1 MRRLTNLHDISKN
14 RETSQA
20 IPALVGLDLG
30 VRDSMAIS
38 RSLINGKRETGRK
51 DMPGEYQNRVV
62 LVTGGA
68 YGIGRAA
75 AVGFAQRGAKVVIAD
90 IDVRRGEETL
100 RRVKE
105 NGGEAIFVKTDVSS
119 EADVK
124 ALVNKAVQTYGRLDC
139 AFNNAGIHKQFVS
152 TVDFT
157 AADWDEMIN
166 VNLKSVW
173 LCMKY
178 EIKQMLCQGKGA
190 IVNTSSAAGL
200 VGAPSN
206 PAYPASKHG
215 VVGITK
221 STALE
226 FARKGIRVNCVC
238 PGPTRTGMNESLV
251 ATNPEIVKMMDQ
263 KVPMGRIGE
272 PEEVAAA
279 AIFLCSDEASYITG
293 HALPVDGGIVA
304 D

>member
-1 MRRLTNLHDISKN
+1 VNLEW
-14 RETSQA
+14 REVMS
-20 IPALVGLDLG
+20 D
-30 VRDSMAIS
+30 
-38 RSLINGKRETGRK
+38 
-51 DMPGEYQNRVV
+51 EYQGKVV
-62 LVTGGA
+62 IVTGGS

-75 AVGFAQRGAKVVIAD
+75 AIGFARRGARVAIAD
-90 IDVRRGEETL
+90 VDVRRGEETL
-100 RRVKE
+100 QSIKKD
-105 NGGEAIFVKTDVSS
+105 GGEAIFVKTDVSS
-119 EADVK
+119 ESDVR
-124 ALVNKAVQTYGRLDC
+124 ALIDKTVGTYGKLDC

-152 TVDFT
+152 TVDFKSE
-157 AADWDEMIN
+157 DWNEMIN

-178 EIKQMLCQGKGA
+178 EIPQMLKQGKGA

-215 VVGITK
+215 VVGLTK
-221 STALE
+221 CTALE
-226 FARKGIRVNCVC
+226 YARKGIRVNCVC
-238 PGPTRTGMNESLV
+238 PGPTRTGMNEELV
-251 ATNPEIVKMMDQ
+251 AANPEIVKAMDR

>member
-1 MRRLTNLHDISKN
+1 MST
-14 RETSQA
+14 
-20 IPALVGLDLG
+20 
-30 VRDSMAIS
+30 
-38 RSLINGKRETGRK
+38 
-51 DMPGEYQNRVV
+51 EYQGKVV
-62 LVTGGA
+62 IVTGGA

-75 AVGFAQRGAKVVIAD
+75 AIGFARRGAKVAIAD
-90 IDVRRGEETL
+90 IDTSRGEETL
-100 RRVKE
+100 RRIQE
-105 NGGEAIFVKTDVSS
+105 AGGDAIFIKTDVSL

-124 ALVNKAVQTYGRLDC
+124 ALVEKTIQTYGKLDC
-139 AFNNAGIHKQFVS
+139 AFNNAGIHKVFAS
-152 TVDFT
+152 TLEFT
-157 AADWDEMIN
+157 AADWEEMID

-173 LCMKY
+173 LCLKY
-178 EIKQMLCQGKGA
+178 EIEQMLKQGKGA

-226 FARKGIRVNCVC
+226 FARKGIRINCVC
-238 PGPTRTGMNESLV
+238 PGPIRTGMNESLV
-251 ATNPEIVKMMDQ
+251 KSNPDMVKAMDQ

-279 AIFLCSDEASYITG
+279 AIWLCSDEASYITG
-293 HALPVDGGIVA
+293 AILPVDGGIVA

>member
-1 MRRLTNLHDISKN
+1 M
-14 RETSQA
+14 
-20 IPALVGLDLG
+20 
-30 VRDSMAIS
+30 
-38 RSLINGKRETGRK
+38 
-51 DMPGEYQNRVV
+51 
-62 LVTGGA
+62 TGGS

-75 AVGFAQRGAKVVIAD
+75 AIGFARRGAKVAIAD
-90 IDVRRGEETL
+90 VDVERGEETL
-100 RRVKE
+100 RRIHN
-105 NGGEAIFVKTDVSS
+105 NGGEGIFIRTDVSS
-119 EADVK
+119 EAHVK
-124 ALVNKAVQTYGRLDC
+124 AMIEKTMETYGKLDC
-139 AFNNAGIHKQFVS
+139 AFNNAGIHKDFVS
-152 TVDFT
+152 AVDFS
-157 AADWDEMIN
+157 AEDWDEMIN

-178 EIKQMLCQGKGA
+178 EIPQMLKQGKGA

-215 VVGITK
+215 VVGLTK
-221 STALE
+221 CTALE

-238 PGPTRTGMNESLV
+238 PGPIRTGMNEALV
-251 ATNPEIVKMMDQ
+251 ATNPEIVKAMDQ

-279 AIFLCSDEASYITG
+279 AIFLCSDAASYITG

>member
-1 MRRLTNLHDISKN
+1 
-14 RETSQA
+14 
-20 IPALVGLDLG
+20 
-30 VRDSMAIS
+30 
-38 RSLINGKRETGRK
+38 
-51 DMPGEYQNRVV
+51 MPGEYEGKVV
-62 LVTGGA
+62 IVTGGS

-75 AVGFAQRGAKVVIAD
+75 AIGFARRGAKVAIAD
-90 IDVRRGEETL
+90 LDVERGEETL
-100 RRVKE
+100 RQVKQE
-105 NGGEAIFVKTDVSS
+105 GGNAIYVRTDVSS

-124 ALVNKAVQTYGRLDC
+124 ALVEKTVKTYGRLDC
-139 AFNNAGIHKQFVS
+139 AFNNAGIHKRFVS
-152 TVDFT
+152 TIDFT
-157 AADWDEMIN
+157 AEDWEEMIN

-178 EIKQMLCQGKGA
+178 EIPEMLKRGKGA
-190 IVNTSSAAGL
+190 IVNTSSVAGL
-200 VGAPSN
+200 IGAPSN
-206 PAYPASKHG
+206 PAYPASKHA

-238 PGPTRTGMNESLV
+238 PGPTRTGMNEDLV
-251 ATNPEIVKMMDQ
+251 ATYPEIVEAMDQ

>member
-1 MRRLTNLHDISKN
+1 MPD
-14 RETSQA
+14 EY
-20 IPALVGLDLG
+20 
-30 VRDSMAIS
+30 
-38 RSLINGKRETGRK
+38 K
-51 DMPGEYQNRVV
+51 DKVV
-62 LVTGGA
+62 LVTGGS

-75 AVGFAQRGAKVVIAD
+75 AIGFARKGAKVSIAD
-90 IDVRRGEETL
+90 LDVERGQETL
-100 RRVKE
+100 RRIKE
-105 NGGEAIFVKTDVSS
+105 AGGKAIFVKTDVSS
-119 EADVK
+119 EEDVK
-124 ALVNKAVQTYGRLDC
+124 AMVEKTVQTYGKLDC

-152 TVDFT
+152 TIDFS
-157 AADWDEMIN
+157 AEDWEEMIN

-178 EIKQMLCQGKGA
+178 EIPQMLKQGKGS

-238 PGPTRTGMNESLV
+238 PGPTRTGMNEALV
-251 ATNPEIVKMMDQ
+251 AASPEIVKAMDQ

>member
-1 MRRLTNLHDISKN
+1 MSDEFK
-14 RETSQA
+14 
-20 IPALVGLDLG
+20 
-30 VRDSMAIS
+30 
-38 RSLINGKRETGRK
+38 GK
-51 DMPGEYQNRVV
+51 VV

-75 AVGFAQRGAKVVIAD
+75 AIGFARKGAKVSIAD
-90 IDVRRGEETL
+90 LDVGRGEETL
-100 RRVKE
+100 ARIRE
-105 NGGEAIFVKTDVSS
+105 AGGEAIFIKADVSA
-119 EADVK
+119 EADV
-124 ALVNKAVQTYGRLDC
+124 ASLVEKTVATYGKLDC
-139 AFNNAGIHKQFVS
+139 AFNNAGIHKDFVS
-152 TVDFT
+152 TVVFT
-157 AADWDEMIN
+157 EPEWNEMID

-173 LCMKY
+173 LCMKH
-178 EIKQMLCQGKGA
+178 EIPHMLKQGKGA

-215 VVGITK
+215 VVGLTK

-238 PGPTRTGMNESLV
+238 PGPTRTGMNEALT
-251 ATNPEIVKMMDQ
+251 ATNPEMVKAMDAR
-263 KVPMGRIGE
+263 VPMGRIGE

-279 AIFLCSDEASYITG
+279 AIWLCSDEASYITG
-293 HALPVDGGIVA
+293 HSLPVDGGIVA

>member
-1 MRRLTNLHDISKN
+1 MS
-14 RETSQA
+14 
-20 IPALVGLDLG
+20 
-30 VRDSMAIS
+30 
-38 RSLINGKRETGRK
+38 
-51 DMPGEYQNRVV
+51 GEYQGKVV
-62 LVTGGA
+62 LVTGGS

-75 AVGFAQRGAKVVIAD
+75 AIGFAQRGAKVAIAD
-90 IDVRRGEETL
+90 LDVKRGEETL
-100 RRVKE
+100 HRIKE
-105 NGGEAIFVKTDVSS
+105 AGGDAIFVKTDVSLES
-119 EADVK
+119 DVK
-124 ALVNKAVQTYGRLDC
+124 ALVEKTIQAYGRLDC

-152 TVDFT
+152 TIDF
-157 AADWDEMIN
+157 AAAEWDEMIN

-178 EIKQMLCQGKGA
+178 EIPQMLKQGKGS

-215 VVGITK
+215 VVGLTK

-238 PGPTRTGMNESLV
+238 PGPTRTGMNEALV
-251 ATNPEIVKMMDQ
+251 VSNPEMVKAMDQ

>member
-1 MRRLTNLHDISKN
+1 MQ
-14 RETSQA
+14 E
-20 IPALVGLDLG
+20 
-30 VRDSMAIS
+30 
-38 RSLINGKRETGRK
+38 
-51 DMPGEYQNRVV
+51 EYQGKVV
-62 LVTGGA
+62 LVTGGS

-75 AVGFAQRGAKVVIAD
+75 AIDFARRGAKVAIAD
-90 IDVRRGEETL
+90 RDARRGEETL
-100 RRVKE
+100 QRIKD
-105 NGGEAIFVKTDVSS
+105 NGGEAVFINADVSS

-124 ALVNKAVQTYGRLDC
+124 AMIEKTVEIYGKLDC
-139 AFNNAGIHKQFVS
+139 AFNNAGIHKQFIS
-152 TVDFT
+152 TVDFKSE
-157 AADWDEMIN
+157 DWDEMIN

-178 EIKQMLCQGKGA
+178 EIPQMLKQGKGA

-215 VVGITK
+215 VVGLTK
-221 STALE
+221 CTALE

-238 PGPTRTGMNESLV
+238 PGPTRTGMNEELV
-251 ATNPEIVKMMDQ
+251 ATSPEIVKAMDQ

>member
-1 MRRLTNLHDISKN
+1 MQSEYR
-14 RETSQA
+14 
-20 IPALVGLDLG
+20 
-30 VRDSMAIS
+30 
-38 RSLINGKRETGRK
+38 GK
-51 DMPGEYQNRVV
+51 VV
-62 LVTGGA
+62 IVTGGS

-75 AVGFAQRGAKVVIAD
+75 AIGFARRGAKVAIAD
-90 IDVRRGEETL
+90 IDVRRGEETT
-100 RRVKE
+100 RSIQAA
-105 NGGEAIFVKTDVSS
+105 GGEAIFVKADVSS
-119 EADVK
+119 ESDVE
-124 ALVNKAVQTYGRLDC
+124 ALVKKTVQTYGKLDC
-139 AFNNAGIHKQFVS
+139 AFNNAGIHKVFAS
-152 TVDFT
+152 TLEFT
-157 AADWDEMIN
+157 AADWEEMID

-178 EIKQMLCQGKGA
+178 EIAEMLKQGKGS

-226 FARKGIRVNCVC
+226 FARRGIRINCVC
-238 PGPTRTGMNESLV
+238 PGPIRTGMNESLV
-251 ATNPEIVKMMDQ
+251 RTNPDMVKAMDQ

-279 AIFLCSDEASYITG
+279 AIWLCSDEASYITG
-293 HALPVDGGIVA
+293 AILPVDGGIVA

>member
-1 MRRLTNLHDISKN
+1 MPD
-14 RETSQA
+14 EY
-20 IPALVGLDLG
+20 
-30 VRDSMAIS
+30 
-38 RSLINGKRETGRK
+38 K
-51 DMPGEYQNRVV
+51 DKVV
-62 LVTGGA
+62 LVTGGS

-75 AVGFAQRGAKVVIAD
+75 AIGFARKGAKVSIAD
-90 IDVRRGEETL
+90 LDVERGEETL
-100 RRVKE
+100 RRIKE
-105 NGGEAIFVKTDVSS
+105 AGGEAIFVKTDVSS
-119 EADVK
+119 EEDVK
-124 ALVNKAVQTYGRLDC
+124 ALVEKTVRTYGKLDC

-152 TVDFT
+152 TIDFS
-157 AADWDEMIN
+157 AEDWEEMIN

-178 EIKQMLCQGKGA
+178 EIPQMLKQGKGS

-238 PGPTRTGMNESLV
+238 PGPTRTGMNEALA
-251 ATNPEIVKMMDQ
+251 ATSPEIVKAMDQ

>member
-1 MRRLTNLHDISKN
+1 MS
-14 RETSQA
+14 S
-20 IPALVGLDLG
+20 
-30 VRDSMAIS
+30 
-38 RSLINGKRETGRK
+38 
-51 DMPGEYQNRVV
+51 EYQGKVV
-62 LVTGGA
+62 LVTGGS

-75 AVGFAQRGAKVVIAD
+75 AISFAQRGAKVAIAD
-90 IDVRRGEETL
+90 LDVKRGEETL
-100 RRVKE
+100 HRIKE
-105 NGGEAIFVKTDVSS
+105 AGGDAIFVKTDVSLES
-119 EADVK
+119 DVK
-124 ALVNKAVQTYGRLDC
+124 ALVEKTIQTYGRLDC

-152 TVDFT
+152 TIDFP
-157 AADWDEMIN
+157 AAEWDEMIN

-178 EIKQMLCQGKGA
+178 EIPQMLKQGKGS

-215 VVGITK
+215 VVGLTK

-238 PGPTRTGMNESLV
+238 PGPTRTGMNEALV
-251 ATNPEIVKMMDQ
+251 ASNPDMVKAMDQ

-279 AIFLCSDEASYITG
+279 AIWLCSDEASYITG